1 MIVTSIVR
9 VIILSTVLLFVSSP
23 LFSQA
28 QFDKT
33 DDAYNKMFEDM
44 VFDSSAKSLQDAI
57 KDTGKRHAIY
67 SYNLVNAST
76 PGFKP
81 ILFEDDSR
89 ELAAMAPADMR
100 YFSKVLVEHMTT
112 KMAENSK
119 RQSAYYALYRKKMD
133 NYRMVVTFGKK

>member
-1 MIVTSIVR
+1 MKFSIVFKL
-9 VIILSTVLLFVSSP
+9 VILLFTFLTLSEPVY
-23 LFSQA
+23 SQA
-28 QFDKT
+28 QFDSSKE
-33 DDAYNKMFEDM
+33 AYKEMFESM
-44 VFDSSAKSLQDAI
+44 VFDSSAKTLEGAI
-57 KDTGKRHAIY
+57 MDVGRRHAIY

-76 PGFKP
+76 PGFTP
-81 ILFEDDSR
+81 YLFPDDSR
-89 ELAAMAPADMR
+89 ELANMAPTDMK